1 MSCIFFSKF
10 VNTSF
15 PNVIIWS
22 SYRRML
28 VFCMALMDKERYSY
42 FVTWELAAKIVIS
55 AINKNPKSIYVMF
68 IVIYV
73 AKKKALVVVF

>member
-1 MSCIFFSKF
+1 
-10 VNTSF
+10 
-15 PNVIIWS
+15 
-22 SYRRML
+22 
-28 VFCMALMDKERYSY
+28 MALMDKERYSY